1 MYGIDQIVIT
11 PIYLE
16 EESKESVMLQF
27 LKIKKKKKRIFRTS
41 LVVQWLRI
49 CLPIQERRVLSL
61 FQEDSTCH
69 GATKLAS

>member
-27 LKIKKKKKRIFRTS
+27 LKIKKKKKKNFQDFPGGS
-41 LVVQWLRI
+41 VVKNMPANSGEKSSIPVPGRFHMPW
-49 CLPIQERRVLSL
+49 
-61 FQEDSTCH
+61 
-69 GATKLAS
+69 GN

>member
-27 LKIKKKKKRIFRTS
+27 LKIKKKKKEF
-41 LVVQWLRI
+41 LG
-49 CLPIQERRVLSL
+49 LPWWFS
-61 FQEDSTCH
+61 
-69 GATKLAS
+69 G